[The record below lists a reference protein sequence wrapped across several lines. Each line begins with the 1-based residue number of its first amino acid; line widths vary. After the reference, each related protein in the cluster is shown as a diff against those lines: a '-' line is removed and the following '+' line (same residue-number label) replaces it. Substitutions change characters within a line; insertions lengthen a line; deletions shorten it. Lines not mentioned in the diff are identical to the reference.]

1 MIPVPVGFQC
11 PHCVAGVSTGP
22 GSRVAPPV
30 ISVGPARSNP
40 YVTWTIIGL
49 CVLAFVWSSAQGLSP
64 VVGQYGLIPVGVADG
79 EYWRL
84 LTSPFLHAGI
94 MHLGFNILVLY
105 MLGPTLEMIFG
116 HVWFLVLYLMSAL
129 GGATLSYLFLDP
141 FGASVGASGAIFG
154 LMGALIVAGRR
165 LQYDVKQ
172 VAILLLINLAISFVL
187 GSFID
192 WRAHLGGLVVGSL
205 VAVLFA
211 HGPRRRQVLYRV
223 IGCSAVLA
231 VLVGTV
237 GWRTAELSP
246 SANPPSSGQGSVGQP
261 VRVGGQS
268 S

>member
-11 PHCVAGVSTGP
+11 PHCAGGIEP
-22 GSRVAPPV
+22 GRARTPTLA
-30 ISVGPARSNP
+30 VGPARSSP
-40 YVTWTIIGL
+40 YVTWTIMGL
-49 CVLAFVWSSAQGLSP
+49 CVLAFLWSSAGGLSP
-64 VVGQYGLIPVGVADG
+64 AVGQFGLIPAGVADG

-94 MHLGFNILVLY
+94 MHLGFNMLVLY
-105 MLGPTLEMIFG
+105 MLGPTLEMVFG
-116 HVWFLVLYLMSAL
+116 HMWFLVLYLMSAL

-172 VAILLLINLAISFVL
+172 VVILLLINLAISFIL

-211 HGPRRRQVLYRV
+211 HGPRRRPVLYRV
-223 IGCSAVLA
+223 VGCVAILA

-237 GWRTAELSP
+237 GWRTGQLSGP
-246 SANPPSSGQGSVGQP
+246 AGSPAVSQGSAGRQAAVDGQ
-261 VRVGGQS
+261 VS
-268 S
+268 